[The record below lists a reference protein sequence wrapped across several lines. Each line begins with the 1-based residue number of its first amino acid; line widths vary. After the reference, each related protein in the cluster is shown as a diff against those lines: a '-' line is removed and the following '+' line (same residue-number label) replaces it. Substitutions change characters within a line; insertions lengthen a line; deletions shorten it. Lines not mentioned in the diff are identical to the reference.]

1 MTLKSR
7 SALVTGSTSGIGLA
21 CARALAAEGRTSAS
35 TDSARRTRSRRPA
48 QESKRNTASAA
59 FTTART

>member
-21 CARALAAEGRTSAS
+21 CARALAAEGANVCLNGFGAPEEIEATRAAIEKALA
-35 TDSARRTRSRRPA
+35 ARV
-48 QESKRNTASAA
+48 
-59 FTTART
+59 